1 MIDGLDDTLK
11 GLLLRNLAAIN
22 PLISFATPDKE
33 WTSTISGP
41 TINLFLYDIREN
53 IQLRSNE
60 HYLAP
65 HDGGWQH
72 SIPPSRIDFTYLI
85 SVWTKKEQTDSSES
99 PHIRDEHMLLGKI
112 LSILLAHPILPEDVL
127 QGDIKQQAKIPGGQL
142 PRAWI
147 AQPEDTPKTW
157 EFWGSNEWRLKAG
170 IAYRVTLYVQPML
183 PLLPPPLIEPVQ
195 SINLQLETKRANPSA
210 PSM

>member
-1 MIDGLDDTLK
+1 
-11 GLLLRNLAAIN
+11 
-22 PLISFATPDKE
+22 
-33 WTSTISGP
+33 
-41 TINLFLYDIREN
+41 
-53 IQLRSNE
+53 
-60 HYLAP
+60 
-65 HDGGWQH
+65 
-72 SIPPSRIDFTYLI
+72 
-85 SVWTKKEQTDSSES
+85 
-99 PHIRDEHMLLGKI
+99 MLLGKI

-142 PRAWI
+142 PRVWI